1 MVTGKR
7 RMSMGAQRWA
17 AEHSAKGAP
26 IGIVLYDDDD
36 DIFTVKTKDG
46 EWVTYSRDRYQ
57 PLDDSDIDG
66 DSGDQIV
73 GQLETRSSVKE
84 LAPIQEVDMSDKV
97 PTLGEISNILKD
109 LKDRRVTL
117 ESLLYIAREKV
128 WWESK

>member
-1 MVTGKR
+1 
-7 RMSMGAQRWA
+7 MGAQRWA